1 MNCPASS
8 NIDCQNS
15 YTIFATDV
23 RPIPNTLLID
33 LYELPV
39 PSLQSA
45 TAALFYSGIAFL
57 RNVFYF
63 SILSLT
69 KFLIKSNVST
79 LNWNSLLQISR
90 KY

>member
-8 NIDCQNS
+8 NIDSQNS

-39 PSLQSA
+39 ASLQSA

-57 RNVFYF
+57 RNVFCF

-69 KFLIKSNVST
+69 TFLIKSNVST